1 MKVLIVEDE
10 TAAAQ
15 NLTAILKEI
24 APDVEILDV
33 IDTVVDSVEWFRA
46 NPTPDLVFMDIH
58 LSDCKSFRIFDS
70 VKVDAPIIFTTAYDQ
85 YALEAFKVN
94 GIDYILKPINEQEVL
109 RAIEKWRMLTN
120 ADQKAY
126 AERVD
131 AMAQKAMAEQQTFL
145 VRFRDKIIPLASE
158 DVAFFYTSEERVSA
172 FNFKGERYPIERTL
186 ESLQQLLPSNMYF
199 RANRQFIISREAV
212 KDISVWF
219 GSRLLLNLTL
229 DTPEK
234 IIISKA
240 RVPEFKAWLVGSPKA

>member
-58 LSDCKSFRIFDS
+58 LSDGKSFRIFDS

-94 GIDYILKPINEQEVL
+94 GIDYISKPINEQEVL

-126 AERVD
+126 VERVD
-131 AMAQKAMAEQQTFL
+131 AMAQKAVAEQRTFL

-186 ESLQQLLPSNMYF
+186 ESLQQLLPSNMFF

>member
-58 LSDCKSFRIFDS
+58 LSDGKSFRIFDS

-131 AMAQKAMAEQQTFL
+131 AMAQKAVAEQQTFL

>member
-58 LSDCKSFRIFDS
+58 LSDGKSFRIFDS

-126 AERVD
+126 VERVD
-131 AMAQKAMAEQQTFL
+131 AMAQKAVAEQQTFL